1 MAIKHMK
8 MRYDYRHT
16 KRRPYRFLMRC
27 GFSMGILQAR
37 ILEWVA
43 MPSSKGSSQP
53 RNWTQVFSIAGR
65 FFTIWSPREAPREM
79 WRNKNPYKH
88 LTGVLT
94 LYKISCMTNNWIL
107 GILPPQMYTIVYKNY
122 MQDILI
128 RLFVL
133 TKSWYLLCTLTAV
146 PINFGIIVHWD
157 VIPHWKRTTVIC
169 LKGIFFNWRIITLY
183 TVHGVLPMNNNTGVV
198 CHSLLQWT
206 TFVRTLHYDPSIL
219 GGPEQHGS

>member
-1 MAIKHMK
+1 MTAVSSAVIWETKKIKSVMQGVK
-8 MRYDYRHT
+8 KKKKTKWQLSIWKWDDYRHT
-16 KRRPYRFLMRC
+16 KRHPYRFLMRC

-53 RNWTQVFSIAGR
+53 RNWTQVFSIAGK
-65 FFTIWSPREAPREM
+65 FFTIWSPRETPREM
-79 WRNKNPYKH
+79 WRNKNPYTL

-122 MQDILI
+122 MQDILS

-133 TKSWYLLCTLTAV
+133 TKSWYLLC
-146 PINFGIIVHWD
+146 I
-157 VIPHWKRTTVIC
+157 
-169 LKGIFFNWRIITLY
+169 
-183 TVHGVLPMNNNTGVV
+183 
-198 CHSLLQWT
+198 
-206 TFVRTLHYDPSIL
+206 
-219 GGPEQHGS
+219 